1 MFLQCKS
8 FAVLSSQ
15 NVTPVRRSN
24 RISTSSSAN
33 DFVKD
38 DNKNESLNG
47 ERSTGKAKRASQNS
61 VDSTTNDNDVVR
73 KNETSRKRRSN
84 NKVDDDDDDFVT
96 PKVKSPKTKKR
107 RSRTSVKTDGDE
119 DVVQPKRKTPV
130 KNRKLVSTKQNN
142 KITNYFGKAIQATTN
157 EGRKHEME
165 RFLYEIK

>member
-15 NVTPVRRSN
+15 NIPPVRRSN

-33 DFVKD
+33 DFEVDK
-38 DNKNESLNG
+38 ERSNG

-61 VDSTTNDNDVVR
+61 ANSTTEDNDVVR
-73 KNETSRKRRSN
+73 KNGTSRKRRSN

-107 RSRTSVKTDGDE
+107 RSRNSVQTDGDE
-119 DVVQPKRKTPV
+119 DVNQPKRKTPV
-130 KNRKLVSTKQNN
+130 KSRKLVLTKQNN
-142 KITNYFGKAIQATTN
+142 KITNYFGKATQTTTN
-157 EGRKHEME
+157 EGRKRNGMI
-165 RFLYEIK
+165 FV